1 MNPDFKNPLQN
12 APHVGQALQDWLQ
25 QNGLSVSLDD
35 WYFSL
40 ALLILTF
47 IAGWFALKLAQS
59 LLSEK
64 LTSLVLATKSD
75 WNSAFHEK
83 HLYKRI
89 CHIASATTIHL
100 VAPLLLLHDSMGLQ
114 IALKLSL
121 IYLIIACVWSIFAMF
136 NTVQDRYSR
145 SKYASRIPIDGFI
158 QVGKLILA
166 VVATLLTV
174 SQLLDKSPTLLLS
187 GLGAITAI
195 VILVFR
201 DAILGFVSG
210 INIVANRTVTNG
222 DWIEMP
228 KYNADGKVLQVGL
241 TTVKVRNW
249 DNTISTIPTSA
260 LMSDSIKNWRGM
272 EQSGGRRIKRA
283 IHIDIHS
290 IKFCDGE
297 LLEKLSKLELLSD
310 YVADFQQKILVEGQV
325 LSPEKAINY
334 NNFTN
339 VGLYRKYV
347 EAYIK
352 NHPMVNQNLT
362 LIVRQLAP
370 GTTGLPIEI
379 YCFSSDKN
387 WVNYEG
393 IQSDILDHCI
403 AILPLFQLSPYQLSH
418 IALNEA

>member
-1 MNPDFKNPLQN
+1 MNPDFKAPFKN
-12 APHVGQALQDWLQ
+12 APHLGQTLQDWLQ
-25 QNGLSVSLDD
+25 QNGVNVSLDH
-35 WYFSL
+35 WYFNLSL
-40 ALLILTF
+40 CLLTLL
-47 IAGWFALKLAQS
+47 AGWLMLKLTQS

-64 LTSLVLATKSD
+64 FTRLVFATKAD
-75 WNSAFHEK
+75 LNTALHEK
-83 HLYKRI
+83 RFFKRF
-89 CHIASATTIHL
+89 CHIASATTMHL
-100 VAPLLLLHDSMGLQ
+100 FAPLVLLETSLSLN
-114 IALKLSL
+114 IILKLSL
-121 IYLIIACVWSIFAMF
+121 IYLIIACVWTIFAMF
-136 NTVQDRYSR
+136 NAVQDMYDR
-145 SKYASRIPIDGFI
+145 SKYASRVPIDGFI
-158 QVGKLILA
+158 QVGKLLLA
-166 VVATLLTV
+166 VIAILLTL
-174 SQLLDKSPTLLLS
+174 SQLLDRSPTLLLS

-201 DAILGFVSG
+201 DTILGFVSG

-290 IKFCDGE
+290 IKFCDPD
-297 LLEKLSKLELLSD
+297 LLEQLSKLQLLQD
-310 YVADFQQKILVEGQV
+310 YIQDFQHQISLKDQQLAPQ
-325 LSPEKAINY
+325 KAIQY
-334 NNFTN
+334 NEFTN
-339 VGLYRKYV
+339 IGLYRKYV
-347 EAYIK
+347 EAFIK
-352 NHPMVNQNLT
+352 QHPKVNQNLT

-379 YCFSSDKN
+379 YCFSKDKN

-403 AILPLFQLSPYQLSH
+403 AILPQFQLSPYQLSH
-418 IALNEA
+418 APLNEA